1 MTDIAIGET
10 PPELVPP
17 VPPEAPA
24 ELDAATPEA
33 GAPAV
38 GEVESFDR
46 RISIPESLGPVRRA
60 ILEGLIDTEGPM
72 SVSQLHAVMPPG
84 TPRSTAE
91 ASILREFR
99 SGRIER
105 VSAGHYVLAK
115 PKPPEPSRHLL
126 HHRRHRTR
134 RRRGSSRLRRGSST
148 VHLGTSR
155 SWVRGRTSPIT
166 GSRPTSGCAS
176 PTGFASV
183 RSAAGRPRSP
193 RPSEPLPIVSSATSC
208 SPPPTAISR
217 PVLLSM
223 TSGRSG
229 RYLKFF
235 RSIACSW

>member
-115 PKPPEPSRHLL
+115 PKPPEAKPSSPPPPPTPDEEATWFVALEAWLVDRA
-126 HHRRHRTR
+126 
-134 RRRGSSRLRRGSST
+134 SWD
-148 VHLGTSR
+148 VEKLG
-155 SWVRGRTSPIT
+155 
-166 GSRPTSGCAS
+166 
-176 PTGFASV
+176 
-183 RSAAGRPRSP
+183 PR
-193 RPSEPLPIVSSATSC
+193 PIVSSATSC
-208 SPPPTAISR
+208 SPPPTAISS